1 VDDDGALGRLG
12 ALPGVAEAIAEAR
25 TACARLRWHPALRRR
40 SAQARAEVTARAA
53 RASAAL
59 EGADLP
65 LDVVREL
72 LMGTRTVPQDGVGL
86 VAAGAVRATGLANT
100 CGRVL
105 REAPAQALAR
115 LHLASAAG
123 LAAEP
128 DLGRPRADPDVATGV
143 TGLGRLLAAAPGQ
156 PALLVAA
163 LAHGQVLAVR
173 PFDIG
178 SAVVARAVFRA
189 VTIDRGLD
197 PTGVC
202 APEVAWAATGSGRY
216 AEASAG
222 YRGGTPDGVAG
233 WLRYCADAV
242 TQGAQEGERVCA
254 AVLAGRLTR

>member
-128 DLGRPRADPDVATGV
+128 
-143 TGLGRLLAAAPGQ
+143 
-156 PALLVAA
+156 ALLVAA

-216 AEASAG
+216 AEALAG

-254 AVLAGRLTR
+254 AVRAGRLTR